1 MLYKIFIII
10 ALVFKFRMQNIAE
23 QKYNAEIVA
32 GSLFVTESRKVARLL
47 LGNAGPDDWNQA
59 IVIDNVLQKRT
70 PSSAKRQAKLIRN
83 RLSLMQPDL
92 WNMIIQGTQ
101 DVAIQALLAAAIKHS
116 RLLGDFMDNMIR
128 QHWRTF
134 TPKLSDKDWKE
145 FMETC
150 GQVDPGIEQW
160 TPSTRAKLKQV
171 IFRILAESKYIDNTK
186 NIQLLPVRVIPEIR
200 QYLLKNSEH
209 DILRCME
216 ATQ

>member
-1 MLYKIFIII
+1 MKNTHTPI
-10 ALVFKFRMQNIAE
+10 
-23 QKYNAEIVA
+23 YNAEIVA
-32 GSLFVTESRKVARLL
+32 GSLLVMESRKIARLL
-47 LGNAGPDDWNQA
+47 LGNAGPDDWHQA

-70 PSSAKRQAKLIRN
+70 PSSAKRQARLIKN
-83 RLSLMQPDL
+83 RLSLMKPELWDL
-92 WNMIIQGTQ
+92 IVQGPSDIT
-101 DVAIQALLAAAIKHS
+101 VQALLAAAIKHS
-116 RLLGDFMDNMIR
+116 SLLGDFMDTVIR

-134 TPKLSDKDWKE
+134 SPKLSDKDWKE

-171 IFRILAESKYIDNTK
+171 IFRILAESKYIDNTR
-186 NIQLLPVRVIPEIR
+186 NLQLLPVRVIPEIR

-216 ATQ
+216 ATP